1 MCLLL
6 GADIKE
12 QLYINV
18 GIDNVSITNRRKIT
32 MEELNNNVATEQEQ
46 GQEQEVKTYTQDEV
60 LKLIQSE
67 SDKRVSEALKT
78 QQKKF
83 EKELNKQKSLVGLDE
98 QARLKAEQEQ
108 RISDLQEEL
117 SKYKL
122 ANTKAEISKVLN
134 NRGLDANL
142 VDFVVTSEDTDECL
156 EKIETL
162 DKIFKSMLKKE
173 IDSRL
178 KSNSPKNS
186 IGLDSNITKEQ
197 FQKMSLAE
205 QSALAKNNK
214 TLYDELIKR

>member
-1 MCLLL
+1 M
-6 GADIKE
+6 
-12 QLYINV
+12 N
-18 GIDNVSITNRRKIT
+18 
-32 MEELNNNVATEQEQ
+32 EEINNNVATEEQ
-46 GQEQEVKTYTQDEV
+46 NEEQKTFTQDEV

-98 QARLKAEQEQ
+98 QSRLKAEQDQ
-108 RISDLQEEL
+108 KIADLEEEL
-117 SKYKL
+117 NKYKL

-142 VDFVVTSEDTDECL
+142 VDFVVTSNDTDECL

-162 DKIFKSMLKKE
+162 DKIFKSMLKRE
-173 IDSRL
+173 IDNRL

-186 IGLDSNITKEQ
+186 IGLDGNITKEQ
-197 FQKMSLAE
+197 FHNMSLKE
-205 QSALAKNNK
+205 QSDLAKNNRE
-214 TLYDELIKR
+214 LYNELIKR

>member
-1 MCLLL
+1 
-6 GADIKE
+6 
-12 QLYINV
+12 
-18 GIDNVSITNRRKIT
+18 

-67 SDKRVSEALKT
+67 SDKRVTEALKT
-78 QQKKF
+78 QRVKF

-162 DKIFKSMLKKE
+162 DKIFKAMLKKE

-186 IGLDSNITKEQ
+186 IGLDNNITKEQ
-197 FQKMSLAE
+197 FQKMTLAE

>member
-1 MCLLL
+1 
-6 GADIKE
+6 
-12 QLYINV
+12 
-18 GIDNVSITNRRKIT
+18 
-32 MEELNNNVATEQEQ
+32 MEELNNNVATEQ

-67 SDKRVSEALKT
+67 SDKRVTEALKT
-78 QQKKF
+78 QRVKF

-156 EKIETL
+156 KKIETL
-162 DKIFKSMLKKE
+162 DKIFKAMLKKE

-197 FQKMSLAE
+197 FQKMTLAE

>member
-1 MCLLL
+1 
-6 GADIKE
+6 
-12 QLYINV
+12 
-18 GIDNVSITNRRKIT
+18 

-162 DKIFKSMLKKE
+162 DKIFKAMLKKE

-197 FQKMSLAE
+197 FQKMTLAE

>member
-1 MCLLL
+1 
-6 GADIKE
+6 
-12 QLYINV
+12 
-18 GIDNVSITNRRKIT
+18 

-67 SDKRVSEALKT
+67 SDKRVTEALKT
-78 QQKKF
+78 QRVKF

-117 SKYKL
+117 TKYKL

-162 DKIFKSMLKKE
+162 DKIFKAMLKKE

-197 FQKMSLAE
+197 FQKMTLAE

>member
-1 MCLLL
+1 
-6 GADIKE
+6 
-12 QLYINV
+12 
-18 GIDNVSITNRRKIT
+18 

-78 QQKKF
+78 QQKRF

-162 DKIFKSMLKKE
+162 DKIFKAMLKKE

-178 KSNSPKNS
+178 KSASPKNS

>member
-1 MCLLL
+1 
-6 GADIKE
+6 
-12 QLYINV
+12 
-18 GIDNVSITNRRKIT
+18 

-46 GQEQEVKTYTQDEV
+46 GQEQEVKTFTQAEV

-162 DKIFKSMLKKE
+162 DKIFKAMLKKE

>member
-1 MCLLL
+1 
-6 GADIKE
+6 
-12 QLYINV
+12 
-18 GIDNVSITNRRKIT
+18 
-32 MEELNNNVATEQEQ
+32 MEEINNNVATEQEQ

-162 DKIFKSMLKKE
+162 DKIFKAMLKKE
-173 IDSRL
+173 IDNRL

>member
-1 MCLLL
+1 
-6 GADIKE
+6 
-12 QLYINV
+12 
-18 GIDNVSITNRRKIT
+18 

>member
-1 MCLLL
+1 
-6 GADIKE
+6 
-12 QLYINV
+12 
-18 GIDNVSITNRRKIT
+18 
-32 MEELNNNVATEQEQ
+32 MEEINNNVATEQEQ

-142 VDFVVTSEDTDECL
+142 VDLVVTSEDTDECL

-162 DKIFKSMLKKE
+162 DKIFKAMLKKE
-173 IDSRL
+173 IDNRL

>member
-1 MCLLL
+1 
-6 GADIKE
+6 
-12 QLYINV
+12 
-18 GIDNVSITNRRKIT
+18 

-108 RISDLQEEL
+108 KISDLQEEL

-162 DKIFKSMLKKE
+162 DKIFKAMLKKE

>member
-1 MCLLL
+1 
-6 GADIKE
+6 
-12 QLYINV
+12 
-18 GIDNVSITNRRKIT
+18 

-67 SDKRVSEALKT
+67 SDKRVTEALKT
-78 QQKKF
+78 QRVKF

-162 DKIFKSMLKKE
+162 DKIFKAMLKKE

>member
-1 MCLLL
+1 M
-6 GADIKE
+6 A
-12 QLYINV
+12 
-18 GIDNVSITNRRKIT
+18 
-32 MEELNNNVATEQEQ
+32 ELNNVATEQEQ

-162 DKIFKSMLKKE
+162 DKIFKAMLKKE

-197 FQKMSLAE
+197 FQKMTLAE

-214 TLYDELIKR
+214 ALYDELIKR

>member
-1 MCLLL
+1 
-6 GADIKE
+6 
-12 QLYINV
+12 
-18 GIDNVSITNRRKIT
+18 

-67 SDKRVSEALKT
+67 SDKRVTEALKT

-162 DKIFKSMLKKE
+162 DKIFKAMLKKE

-178 KSNSPKNS
+178 KTNSPKNS

>member
-1 MCLLL
+1 
-6 GADIKE
+6 
-12 QLYINV
+12 
-18 GIDNVSITNRRKIT
+18 
-32 MEELNNNVATEQEQ
+32 MEELNNNVATEQGQE
-46 GQEQEVKTYTQDEV
+46 QEQEVKTYTQDEV

-67 SDKRVSEALKT
+67 SDKRVTEALKT
-78 QQKKF
+78 QRVKF

-162 DKIFKSMLKKE
+162 DKIFKAMLKRE

-197 FQKMSLAE
+197 FQKMTLAE

>member
-1 MCLLL
+1 
-6 GADIKE
+6 
-12 QLYINV
+12 
-18 GIDNVSITNRRKIT
+18 
-32 MEELNNNVATEQEQ
+32 MEELNNHVATEQEQ

-156 EKIETL
+156 EKIKIL
-162 DKIFKSMLKKE
+162 DKIFKAMLKRE
-173 IDSRL
+173 IDNRL

>member
-1 MCLLL
+1 
-6 GADIKE
+6 
-12 QLYINV
+12 
-18 GIDNVSITNRRKIT
+18 

-67 SDKRVSEALKT
+67 SDKRVTEALKT
-78 QQKKF
+78 QRVKF

-162 DKIFKSMLKKE
+162 DKIFKAMLKKE

-178 KSNSPKNS
+178 KSNLPKNS

>member
-1 MCLLL
+1 
-6 GADIKE
+6 
-12 QLYINV
+12 
-18 GIDNVSITNRRKIT
+18 

-156 EKIETL
+156 EKIKIL
-162 DKIFKSMLKKE
+162 DKIFKAMLKRE
-173 IDSRL
+173 IDNRL

>member
-1 MCLLL
+1 
-6 GADIKE
+6 
-12 QLYINV
+12 
-18 GIDNVSITNRRKIT
+18 

-98 QARLKAEQEQ
+98 QSRLKAEQEQ
-108 RISDLQEEL
+108 KIADLEEEL
-117 SKYKL
+117 NKYKL

-142 VDFVVTSEDTDECL
+142 VDFVVTSNDTDECL

-162 DKIFKSMLKKE
+162 DKIFKSMLKRE
-173 IDSRL
+173 IDNRL

-186 IGLDSNITKEQ
+186 IGLDGNITKEQ
-197 FQKMSLAE
+197 FHNMSLKE
-205 QSALAKNNK
+205 QSDLAKNNRE
-214 TLYDELIKR
+214 LYNELIKR

>member
-1 MCLLL
+1 
-6 GADIKE
+6 
-12 QLYINV
+12 
-18 GIDNVSITNRRKIT
+18 

-78 QQKKF
+78 QQRKF

-162 DKIFKSMLKKE
+162 DKIFKAMLKKE

-197 FQKMSLAE
+197 FQKMTLAE

-214 TLYDELIKR
+214 ALYDELIKR

>member
-1 MCLLL
+1 
-6 GADIKE
+6 
-12 QLYINV
+12 
-18 GIDNVSITNRRKIT
+18 
-32 MEELNNNVATEQEQ
+32 MEELNNNVATEQGQ

-162 DKIFKSMLKKE
+162 DKIFKAMLKKE

>member
-1 MCLLL
+1 
-6 GADIKE
+6 
-12 QLYINV
+12 
-18 GIDNVSITNRRKIT
+18 

-162 DKIFKSMLKKE
+162 DKIFKAMLKKE

>member
-1 MCLLL
+1 
-6 GADIKE
+6 
-12 QLYINV
+12 
-18 GIDNVSITNRRKIT
+18 

-162 DKIFKSMLKKE
+162 DKIFKAMLKKE

-178 KSNSPKNS
+178 KSASPKNS